1 MFDEFG
7 ERELSEVIVESV
19 KKLARLLALV
29 ILCLY
34 TMKAGEEDVET
45 LDAEGTEESFFC
57 NGAEREEAAGGLYG
71 SGLEAEEAADGL
83 YANGVENEEAVG
95 DLYAGGIGEERQ
107 VGSSGGD
114 RAEARDGRTDR
125 EYGELHIKIIDE
137 LPPER
142 ELEIC
147 ILEEE
152 EENREEEDAVFVQ
165 MTDPIYKSTDDVWLV
180 QENGSAVEVAGIG
193 MEMNTASFFVPYDG
207 SRCFGEPKSSTE
219 LFGEREWERRHELGA
234 INPIQNDCAAFD
246 PGIDATRKLVNGGY
260 LNKEI
265 AELMS
270 SFPEIDPFERNYTL
284 RLVKAGTTRR
294 KEDRAS
300 WWEVDYALYTEA
312 DNGEELMLAC
322 IDIGRVTSA
331 SDEVRAMDVARYR
344 IDAVVENVWR
354 LMEDPTQ
361 DQGEVW
367 LQQIR
372 GNFLADEAAVR
383 RFVEVYGGALLIPK
397 GADAQVTWECRRQEE
412 FYYDYLV
419 WQGETADYEVTL
431 AIPLMGKQDEGYY
444 MASRIRREAED
455 KTACERVLSSL
466 MQTFCQ
472 TPYLHVAKEGE
483 FLAGIAEKY
492 RWRQSEYPALRRYD
506 DNTGEAVLF
515 DNPDLIYPGEK
526 VWMPSC
532 REYDGRYK

>member
-29 ILCLY
+29 LLCLY

-45 LDAEGTEESFFC
+45 LDAEGTEE
-57 NGAEREEAAGGLYG
+57 AAGGLYA
-71 SGLEAEEAADGL
+71 S
-83 YANGVENEEAVG
+83 GVEDEEAVD
-95 DLYAGGIGEERQ
+95 DLYAGGTKEERQ
-107 VGSSGGD
+107 VSSSGGD

-152 EENREEEDAVFVQ
+152 EENREEEDAVVVQ
-165 MTDPIYKSTDDVWLV
+165 MTDAIYKSTDDVWLV

-193 MEMNTASFFVPYDG
+193 MEMNTSSFFVPYDG

-270 SFPEIDPFERNYTL
+270 S
-284 RLVKAGTTRR
+284 
-294 KEDRAS
+294 
-300 WWEVDYALYTEA
+300 
-312 DNGEELMLAC
+312 
-322 IDIGRVTSA
+322 
-331 SDEVRAMDVARYR
+331 
-344 IDAVVENVWR
+344 
-354 LMEDPTQ
+354 
-361 DQGEVW
+361 
-367 LQQIR
+367 
-372 GNFLADEAAVR
+372 
-383 RFVEVYGGALLIPK
+383 
-397 GADAQVTWECRRQEE
+397 
-412 FYYDYLV
+412 
-419 WQGETADYEVTL
+419 
-431 AIPLMGKQDEGYY
+431 
-444 MASRIRREAED
+444 
-455 KTACERVLSSL
+455 
-466 MQTFCQ
+466 
-472 TPYLHVAKEGE
+472 HV
-483 FLAGIAEKY
+483 
-492 RWRQSEYPALRRYD
+492 
-506 DNTGEAVLF
+506 
-515 DNPDLIYPGEK
+515 
-526 VWMPSC
+526 
-532 REYDGRYK
+532 

>member
-29 ILCLY
+29 LLCLY

-45 LDAEGTEESFFC
+45 LDAEGTEE
-57 NGAEREEAAGGLYG
+57 AAGGLYA
-71 SGLEAEEAADGL
+71 S
-83 YANGVENEEAVG
+83 GVEDEEAVD
-95 DLYAGGIGEERQ
+95 DLYAGGTKEERQ
-107 VGSSGGD
+107 VSSSGGD

-152 EENREEEDAVFVQ
+152 EENREEEDAVVVQ
-165 MTDPIYKSTDDVWLV
+165 MTDAIYKSTDDVWLV

-193 MEMNTASFFVPYDG
+193 MEMNTSSFFVPYDG

-344 IDAVVENVWR
+344 IDAVVENV
-354 LMEDPTQ
+354 
-361 DQGEVW
+361 
-367 LQQIR
+367 
-372 GNFLADEAAVR
+372 
-383 RFVEVYGGALLIPK
+383 
-397 GADAQVTWECRRQEE
+397 
-412 FYYDYLV
+412 
-419 WQGETADYEVTL
+419 
-431 AIPLMGKQDEGYY
+431 
-444 MASRIRREAED
+444 
-455 KTACERVLSSL
+455 
-466 MQTFCQ
+466 
-472 TPYLHVAKEGE
+472 
-483 FLAGIAEKY
+483 
-492 RWRQSEYPALRRYD
+492 
-506 DNTGEAVLF
+506 
-515 DNPDLIYPGEK
+515 
-526 VWMPSC
+526 
-532 REYDGRYK
+532 